1 MYRCCI
7 NCDQHGKYQTN
18 VINRVNNNFV
28 KCVYSLQDFVVFT
41 EVPGLTMLNIGVENM
56 SAA

>member
-1 MYRCCI
+1 MYKCCI

-18 VINRVNNNFV
+18 VINRENNIFV
-28 KCVYSLQDFVVFT
+28 KCVYSLQDFVV
-41 EVPGLTMLNIGVENM
+41 VPGLTMSNIGVENM